1 MKELN
6 SCKEAISNC
15 MKDKSF
21 AIAHLYQDEKSMDM
35 HIHDCYEI
43 YYSISGGKQFL
54 INNKFYDISAGD
66 LFVINQ
72 YESHYLCKTEQI
84 KLERIVISV
93 HPEFVKSLSS
103 DKTDLDYCFSCRPKG
118 FNHKITLTKE
128 QQQRFMYYVSKIT
141 SVEAYGSDIIEKSS
155 FMELLVMLNSIY
167 QAQAAYKI
175 KDTSYK
181 YNELVED
188 ILTYINSNICNEI
201 TIDSLSKQFFISNS
215 YLCRIFKSTTG
226 TTINKYITARRISI
240 AKSLLASGSSVSDVC
255 DKCGF
260 NDYSNFLKSFT
271 KTVGI
276 SPKKYSQYCFS

>member
-6 SCKEAISNC
+6 SCKESMLQC
-15 MKDKSF
+15 MNTKSF
-21 AIAHLYQDEKSMDM
+21 AIAHLYKDEKSMDI
-35 HIHDCYEI
+35 HVHDCYEI
-43 YYSISGGKQFL
+43 YYSICGSKQFL
-54 INNKFYDISAGD
+54 INNKFYDINPGD

-72 YESHYLCKTEQI
+72 YESHYLSQTDQM

-93 HPEFVKSLSS
+93 HPEFVRNLSTEI
-103 DKTDLDYCFSCRPKG
+103 TDLDYCFSYRPEH
-118 FNHKITLTKE
+118 FNHKLSLTKD
-128 QQQRFMYYVSKIT
+128 QQQRFMYYVNKIN

-155 FMELLVMLNSIY
+155 FMELLVMINSLY
-167 QAQAAYKI
+167 QASAMSDL

-188 ILTYINSNICNEI
+188 ILTYVNLNICNPI
-201 TIDSLSKQFFISNS
+201 TIESLSKHFYISSS

-240 AKSLLASGSSVSDVC
+240 AKSLLAAGSNVNDVC
-255 DKCGF
+255 EKCGF

-276 SPKKYSQYCFS
+276 SPKKYSLYSFT